1 MSHIRITFDGAALES
16 HEMDARDLA
25 PALLAMAELLEA
37 SVATLYGDSA
47 TAQVNVKGSFKT
59 GSFNIDFSTIVD
71 FATTVK
77 DFFSGSTATAAASAI
92 TITGL
97 LGFSFKKGFAH
108 VLKWSR
114 GRKITKIEAL
124 NNGKVNL
131 FVNDEW
137 IEVEEKVLDL
147 LKSIPVRK
155 AFDKLTAPLDREGID
170 IFSIGNDAEVFFLAE
185 KQDRASF
192 LLPDSEDAIENRFTM
207 GYSIVSP
214 SFKEDNKW
222 RLSDGNNVISVKVL
236 DNAFLKKIADC
247 EIAFSKGDFLL
258 CHVLAR
264 QWQTATG
271 AKTEY
276 EVLEVIQYRSGM
288 RQLPLPSLSEPDKQ

>member
-1 MSHIRITFDGAALES
+1 MSHIRITFDGAALVS

-25 PALLAMAELLEA
+25 PALLAMSDLLEA
-37 SVATLYGDSA
+37 SVSALYGNSA
-47 TAQVNVKGSFKT
+47 KAQVNVKGSFKT

-71 FATTVK
+71 FATAVK
-77 DFFSGSTATAAASAI
+77 DFFSGNTANATATAI
-92 TITGL
+92 TIGGL
-97 LGFSFKKGFAH
+97 LGFSCKKGLAH
-108 VLKWSR
+108 VLKWVR

-131 FVNDEW
+131 FVDDEW

-147 LKSIPVRK
+147 LRNIPVRE
-155 AFDKLTAPLDREGID
+155 AFDKLTSPLDREGID
-170 IFSIGNDAEVFFLAE
+170 IFSVGNEEEIFFFAE
-185 KQDRASF
+185 KKDRASF
-192 LLPDSEDAIENRFTM
+192 LLPEDKEAIENTFVM

-236 DNAFLKKIADC
+236 DDAFIKKIDDC

-258 CHVLAR
+258 CKVIAK
-264 QWQTATG
+264 QWQTAKG

-276 EVLEVIQYRSGM
+276 EVLEVIEYRSGM
-288 RQLPLPSLSEPDKQ
+288 RQLTIPALSAPKPQ